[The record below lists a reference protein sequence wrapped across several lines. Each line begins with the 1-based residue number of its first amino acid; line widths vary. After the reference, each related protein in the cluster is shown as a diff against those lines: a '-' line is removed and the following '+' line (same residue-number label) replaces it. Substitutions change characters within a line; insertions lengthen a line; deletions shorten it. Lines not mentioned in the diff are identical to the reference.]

1 MWWLLWLANLI
12 VVSCSDKSCKEA
24 SYQCER
30 DLEGCGSAL
39 NKIFHRAECL
49 HALGLKDHETVG
61 IQIRRPM
68 AKTCP
73 LTCVSAINN
82 LTATNGGKAMETCDC
97 ERDSTCLTVKARL
110 KRCVLSR
117 TTNYTMFSCTQAR
130 KRCNNDKDCKRI
142 QESFLRRCTKLIS
155 GVGCTKDCLDSQ
167 DELLNSDLG
176 KALNECECDGFE
188 EPYCR
193 GIRANY
199 EELCVGPRG
208 PRNSDASPTPAPT
221 EYMVQKF
228 IHSGQSH
235 LANTQFELP
244 VWSLYAAITAYMFFN
259 L

>member
-12 VVSCSDKSCKEA
+12 VVSRSDISCKKA
-24 SYQCER
+24 FYNCGR

-39 NKIFHRAECL
+39 IKIFQRAECL
-49 HALGLKDHETVG
+49 DALGLEDNEMVG

-82 LTATNGGKAMETCDC
+82 LTATKGGKAMETCNC
-97 ERDSTCLTVKARL
+97 NRGSTCLTVKARL

-130 KRCNNDKDCKRI
+130 IRCNNNKDCKRI
-142 QESFLRRCTKLIS
+142 QHSFLRRCTKLIS
-155 GVGCTKDCLDSQ
+155 GLECTKDCLVSQ

-176 KALNECECDGFE
+176 KALNECECDGLE

-208 PRNSDASPTPAPT
+208 PRNSDASPTTAPAK
-221 EYMVQKF
+221 YMVQKF
-228 IHSGQSH
+228 VHSGQSRS
-235 LANTQFELP
+235 ANTQFELP
-244 VWSLYAAITAYMFFN
+244 VWILYAAITAYMFFN